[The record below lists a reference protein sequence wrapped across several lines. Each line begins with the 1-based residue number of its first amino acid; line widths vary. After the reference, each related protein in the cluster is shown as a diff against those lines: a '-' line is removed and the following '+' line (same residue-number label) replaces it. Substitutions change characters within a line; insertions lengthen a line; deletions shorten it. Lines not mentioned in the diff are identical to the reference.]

1 MIGGGGYIGT
11 ELVAELLNQ
20 GCSVSVL
27 DLFWFGDYLSDSQG
41 LKILKKDAR
50 DLCIQD
56 LEGVDVVFHFAGV
69 ANDPSSSLNPAL
81 CWDIAVTSVY
91 KLAEAAIRLQA
102 PPRIIFAS
110 SGSVYGVQSIDRVT
124 EDLELYPMTTYN
136 KSKIAAERTLLS
148 YSDAL
153 SIQIIRPATVCGVS
167 PRMRL
172 DLAVNILTASAVTN
186 GAITVFGG
194 EQYRPNIHINDLVGV
209 YIHMLCNPTLKG
221 IYNAGFE
228 NMRITEIAQ
237 IVSRKTGAKIKFEES
252 NDPRSYRIDST
263 KLLATGF
270 RPTKTI
276 HNAIEEVIDALKNKE
291 VDLGDFNSNVNW
303 MRHLISEGKINVEFN

>member
-27 DLFWFGDYLSDSQG
+27 DLFWFGDYLPDSQG

-276 HNAIEEVIDALKNKE
+276 HNAIEEVINALKNKE

>member
-27 DLFWFGDYLSDSQG
+27 DLFWFGDYLPDSQG

-167 PRMRL
+167 PRMSWISR
-172 DLAVNILTASAVTN
+172 S
-186 GAITVFGG
+186 
-194 EQYRPNIHINDLVGV
+194 
-209 YIHMLCNPTLKG
+209 
-221 IYNAGFE
+221 IYSQLLQSPMALLL
-228 NMRITEIAQ
+228 
-237 IVSRKTGAKIKFEES
+237 SSEES
-252 NDPRSYRIDST
+252 NIVQISILMTWSGYIFTCSVIPR
-263 KLLATGF
+263 
-270 RPTKTI
+270 
-276 HNAIEEVIDALKNKE
+276 
-291 VDLGDFNSNVNW
+291 
-303 MRHLISEGKINVEFN
+303 